1 MPLARRYKSDRVFQ
15 TKRLTSMWAIDTM
28 DLRVNSLDRNRY
40 AKVFSDRTYFAE
52 IYPMAK
58 KADARQALNTFLMEL
73 GVPEELTVNGSKY

>member
-1 MPLARRYKSDRVFQ
+1 
-15 TKRLTSMWAIDTM
+15 MWAIDTM

-58 KADARQALNTFLMEL
+58 KADVGKALKTFLMEI
-73 GVPEELTVNGSKY
+73 GVSEELTSDGLKEHNSPVIEFMKCCRRNEI